1 MSDAY
6 ILWAPDG
13 EPADGTIP
21 VGSLAIYQDNNLM
34 KQKDSDNNITDLG
47 NVVNE
52 APEDGT
58 PYARQDGAWVTA
70 PSIADINAALA
81 LKEDVANK
89 GINNG
94 YAGLD
99 SSGLVPL
106 ANLPD
111 SVKTGSEYKGAY
123 NANTNSPTITDGT
136 GSNGDYYRV
145 SVAGSQNFGSGSIS
159 FLIGD
164 LVIYNGTLTIWQR
177 VAGNPDL
184 VISVA
189 GKQGTVTLDKTDVG
203 LNNVD
208 NTSDINKPISS
219 ATQTAL
225 DGKKDD
231 FTENTA
237 FNKDFGTTAT
247 TVCEGNDPRLTD
259 SRTPTGSAGGDLT
272 GSYPNPTLANTS
284 VVAGSY
290 TNADITVDSKG
301 RVTAAANGSGGGS
314 GDVNGPAS
322 STDKGIVTFNGT
334 GGKDIQDIGL
344 RNYGALATDPSSPS
358 PADGDQYYNTNL
370 KSQMSYDGSRSKFL
384 SILREPMSWTDNGN
398 NDNIYLREGNII
410 STTSGWPMPFD
421 GTIVQIIANGE
432 NNLSKGFELRSNSG
446 GAFASILSF
455 SLSSGSYV
463 DKTLNIDIDEG
474 VNLKCFA
481 TAVGAPVNDPRVTIF
496 IKQRGS

>member
-123 NANTNSPTITDGT
+123 NANTNSPTITAGT

-159 FLIGD
+159 F
-164 LVIYNGTLTIWQR
+164 
-177 VAGNPDL
+177 
-184 VISVA
+184 
-189 GKQGTVTLDKTDVG
+189 
-203 LNNVD
+203 
-208 NTSDINKPISS
+208 
-219 ATQTAL
+219 
-225 DGKKDD
+225 
-231 FTENTA
+231 
-237 FNKDFGTTAT
+237 FN
-247 TVCEGNDPRLTD
+247 R
-259 SRTPTGSAGGDLT
+259 
-272 GSYPNPTLANTS
+272 
-284 VVAGSY
+284 
-290 TNADITVDSKG
+290 
-301 RVTAAANGSGGGS
+301 
-314 GDVNGPAS
+314 
-322 STDKGIVTFNGT
+322 
-334 GGKDIQDIGL
+334 
-344 RNYGALATDPSSPS
+344 
-358 PADGDQYYNTNL
+358 
-370 KSQMSYDGSRSKFL
+370 
-384 SILREPMSWTDNGN
+384 
-398 NDNIYLREGNII
+398 
-410 STTSGWPMPFD
+410 
-421 GTIVQIIANGE
+421 
-432 NNLSKGFELRSNSG
+432 
-446 GAFASILSF
+446 
-455 SLSSGSYV
+455 
-463 DKTLNIDIDEG
+463 
-474 VNLKCFA
+474 
-481 TAVGAPVNDPRVTIF
+481 
-496 IKQRGS
+496 